1 MWKTWVAVVC
11 VCAAT
16 SLAEQAPKDAK
27 PITCTGRVTDA
38 ANQPIAG
45 AVVEAYALTFPP
57 RSPAFGLKRLA
68 AIRTNK
74 DGAFALRFDAGARM
88 RGFVVARARGLAMDW
103 INWTSRK
110 KLVKATMKL
119 LKPTVLAGTVVDENG
134 APVAGAQIDA
144 MLAVGEVLRNSVD
157 RFAGRA
163 LPGPIDHEQIP
174 ALAERGRRRIAYFMD
189 LLDERLGESEHV
201 AGPNFSVAD
210 ITALVAV
217 DFAARV
223 EDGILD
229 SRANVKRW
237 HEAVSARPSAQA

>member
-1 MWKTWVAVVC
+1 MKLYDFKGAPNPRRVRMFMAEKGISMPTEQVDLMAREQHEDAFRAVNPWCTLPVLELDDGTHIC
-11 VCAAT
+11 EAMTICRYLEAT
-16 SLAEQAPKDAK
+16 QPEPSLMGTTPLEQAT
-27 PITCTGRVTDA
+27 ISMW
-38 ANQPIAG
+38 
-45 AVVEAYALTFPP
+45 EH
-57 RSPAFGLKRLA
+57 
-68 AIRTNK
+68 
-74 DGAFALRFDAGARM
+74 
-88 RGFVVARARGLAMDW
+88 
-103 INWTSRK
+103 
-110 KLVKATMKL
+110 KL
-119 LKPTVLAGTVVDENG
+119 E
-134 APVAGAQIDA
+134 IDA